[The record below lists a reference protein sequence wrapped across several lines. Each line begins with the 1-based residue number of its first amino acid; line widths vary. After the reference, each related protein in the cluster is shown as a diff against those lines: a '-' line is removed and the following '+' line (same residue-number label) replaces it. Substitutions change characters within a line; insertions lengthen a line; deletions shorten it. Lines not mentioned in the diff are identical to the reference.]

1 MTSTA
6 HTILVNVDTETAPK
20 LVLYLANLLSVTENS
35 DCEKLISESKT
46 YELLSYMINQT
57 DLILSS
63 VPSASEANPMA
74 GDKMIEGCYDAVV
87 SILFTIQSAS
97 EFNDIVQLMVRKLT
111 DNRSEKTALRLR
123 ILVNFYN
130 LLVALEHK
138 LSVLKGRTP
147 NPPSL
152 SHTHFSSPAAILQY
166 SLVTNQTKLIAHF
179 HPAVLK
185 WITQWNIS
193 PSDQRDLYLSLS
205 QVSQAEKS
213 DLIAFEDLVK
223 YFNTFSASETFPP
236 EAVALATETILRS
249 IKSSSISFSDRR
261 ILHSSLSKIL
271 PVIQDSSLLSLMEL
285 LRLLATGDIAGFT
298 AFRSD
303 ATKAALLAT
312 HEVSVEHLL
321 RSLKLLILC
330 NLATTSN
337 ALSYDAIAAALE
349 VPEEDVELWVVDAI
363 SHRLLE
369 ASLDQLHRMV
379 VVK

>member
-35 DCEKLISESKT
+35 FQRDCEKLISESKT

-147 NPPSL
+147 TPPLSL
-152 SHTHFSSPAAILQY
+152 SHPLFLPCSDIAIL
-166 SLVTNQTKLIAHF
+166 SRHKPNQTHRSLPSRGPEVD
-179 HPAVLK
+179 HP
-185 WITQWNIS
+185 
-193 PSDQRDLYLSLS
+193 
-205 QVSQAEKS
+205 
-213 DLIAFEDLVK
+213 
-223 YFNTFSASETFPP
+223 
-236 EAVALATETILRS
+236 
-249 IKSSSISFSDRR
+249 
-261 ILHSSLSKIL
+261 
-271 PVIQDSSLLSLMEL
+271 M
-285 LRLLATGDIAGFT
+285 
-298 AFRSD
+298 
-303 ATKAALLAT
+303 
-312 HEVSVEHLL
+312 EHL
-321 RSLKLLILC
+321 
-330 NLATTSN
+330 T
-337 ALSYDAIAAALE
+337 
-349 VPEEDVELWVVDAI
+349 
-363 SHRLLE
+363 
-369 ASLDQLHRMV
+369 
-379 VVK
+379 